1 MAKAAIVKLEDQQ
14 LELME
19 QAEAA
24 QKQANAAG
32 KLAEE
37 ARQNMEKLAVDL
49 GAREENLKKELAGL
63 ESNREELAAAVDEA
77 VLSRYERLRKSKG
90 QNGRGGGGPRVLRRL
105 PHETAA
111 PGDRLLPGWMRRSS
125 TVRTAAG
132 FFTTPAR

>member
-49 GAREENLKKELAGL
+49 GRAK
-63 ESNREELAAAVDEA
+63 
-77 VLSRYERLRKSKG
+77 
-90 QNGRGGGGPRVLRRL
+90 
-105 PHETAA
+105 
-111 PGDRLLPGWMRRSS
+111 
-125 TVRTAAG
+125 RT
-132 FFTTPAR
+132 